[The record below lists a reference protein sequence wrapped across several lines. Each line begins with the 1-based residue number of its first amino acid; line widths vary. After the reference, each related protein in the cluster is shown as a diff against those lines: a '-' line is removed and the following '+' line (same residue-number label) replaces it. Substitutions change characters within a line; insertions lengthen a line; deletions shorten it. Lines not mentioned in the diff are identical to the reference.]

1 MEYLLENLEWFQE
14 KITGLLDQDY
24 ILFDC
29 PGQLELYSHLPVMS
43 KIVECLTKIGFSLC
57 SVCLIDA
64 TFLDDDMKFVSG
76 ILMSLSFMVTL
87 GLPHLSVLSK
97 CDLVK
102 DKDSIKSLHR
112 MRKGVVFDSH
122 THVNDEDAQ
131 APAMVTEFDK
141 RFGQLKEQFQQI
153 VNDYDLVSLLPLNV
167 ENEETIY
174 DIIYNADM
182 CIQYLEAQEPQ
193 EENFEMAEEY
203 MNRASGG
210 MGE

>member
-1 MEYLLENLEWFQE
+1 MEYLLENLDWFQE
-14 KITGLLDQDY
+14 KIAGLLDQDY

-43 KIVECLTKIGFSLC
+43 KIVECLSKIGFSLC
-57 SVCLIDA
+57 TVCLIDA
-64 TFLDDDMKFVSG
+64 TFLDDDMKFVGG

-87 GLPHLSVLSK
+87 GLPHISVVSK

-102 DKDSIKSLHR
+102 DKNSIKSLNR
-112 MRKGVVFDSH
+112 MRKGVVFD
-122 THVNDEDAQ
+122 Q
-131 APAMVTEFDK
+131 ALQADDQEVQSAAPITEFDK

-193 EENFEMAEEY
+193 EENFEMAEQY
-203 MNRASGG
+203 LTRMNTGVD
-210 MGE
+210 E